1 MSDKENSEKKEKKS
15 DSKEEKDEQIHEVE
29 LSKDIYHIQEQKQS
43 NILSEKLIKLILFQ
57 LLKPTELFNKELLKK
72 YDQDDVFDR
81 ECLEKME
88 IEIESFKKSYIDV
101 QFKNIKDLIE
111 RFNLVENLKNL
122 SEEKTFAEE
131 LNSYGINSEILSFI
145 GPLCEKI
152 KEIEN
157 GNKEDNNC
165 PYEIEKDLLKL
176 VEINYYQS
184 KSAQIEENIQ
194 KLDQEIEELKNKNKI
209 INN

>member
-1 MSDKENSEKKEKKS
+1 MSDKENSEKKEKNS

>member
-72 YDQDDVFDR
+72 YDNDDVFDR